1 MESQTFVIIAVLIL
15 GFGLVSGRL
24 QKSIITPPM
33 VFVVFGMLMSGHV
46 LGLVELDGR
55 GELEETLAELTLI
68 LVLFTDASRI
78 NLKVLRREYYLP
90 LRLLAIGMP
99 LRPPLPRSSR
109 NHRPQLPQRCRKGS
123 SAAFRWPA
131 NAGADGTR
139 GEGP

>member
-33 VFVVFGMLMSGHV
+33 VFVVFGMLMSRHV
-46 LGLVELDGR
+46 LGLVELDAR

-78 NLKVLRREYYLP
+78 NLKVLRRGHGSTH
-90 LRLLAIGMP
+90 LLA
-99 LRPPLPRSSR
+99 
-109 NHRPQLPQRCRKGS
+109 
-123 SAAFRWPA
+123 
-131 NAGADGTR
+131 
-139 GEGP
+139 